1 MTVGIYCL
9 FFNSYTS
16 CYWKGANWLRVLYY
30 SQWQFYTA
38 QLLPGDFTIN
48 CCLLLVSVNSGGGP
62 IVVDAIKVLLK
73 AFVSCFQKCGFGS
86 GPGPSL
92 RLQQNP
98 KEHSLLHTYLEG
110 LGLGLKK
117 LYTVL
122 AQPQQ

>member
-1 MTVGIYCL
+1 M
-9 FFNSYTS
+9 
-16 CYWKGANWLRVLYY
+16 
-30 SQWQFYTA
+30 
-38 QLLPGDFTIN
+38 
-48 CCLLLVSVNSGGGP
+48 
-62 IVVDAIKVLLK
+62 IVAAIKM
-73 AFVSCFQKCGFGS
+73 FQKCGFGS

-110 LGLGLKK
+110 LGLVLKK